1 MRGRV
6 AAIWD
11 RVSDAV
17 PTELFG
23 KAFRTTASRLAAL
36 QATVIP
42 PADGARWPLHL
53 VIAVMCFLASVALG
67 VTLTVAHV
75 AEEWSSDLVGVVT
88 VQVKPRPNVEMD
100 DQMAR
105 ALEILRE
112 TPGIASASRVPA
124 ATSAELL
131 EPWLGSIDLPEDIA
145 VPQLIDVR
153 LDPAH
158 DADLEALG
166 LILADAVPGA
176 ELDDHFRWK
185 SRLTAFATSLEGLSL
200 AALFLIVAAT
210 ISIVVFATRAA
221 MEANR
226 EIIEVLHL
234 IGAKD
239 SFIAREFQSQFFW
252 VGLRAGAIGAVAAA
266 LVLMMLTLFAGGEG
280 EFFLPG
286 LGVTWTTYPSL
297 LLVPVLAAL
306 VAVITARVTAQSVL
320 GRAL

>member
-1 MRGRV
+1 MRDKLLGFLKTFAR
-6 AAIWD
+6 
-11 RVSDAV
+11 RAV
-17 PTELFG
+17 DYF
-23 KAFRTTASRLAAL
+23 AAL

-75 AEEWSSDLVGVVT
+75 SDEWSSDLVGVVT
-88 VQVKPRPNVEMD
+88 VQVKPRPGVELD

-105 ALEILRE
+105 ALEIIRA
-112 TPGIASASRVPA
+112 TPGVASASRVPA
-124 ATSAELL
+124 SASAELL

-153 LDPAH
+153 LDPEH
-158 DADLEALG
+158 DADLEALA
-166 LILADAVPGA
+166 LILSDAVPGT

-185 SRLTAFATSLEGLSL
+185 SRLTAFATSLEGLAL
-200 AALFLIVAAT
+200 AALILIITATVA
-210 ISIVVFATRAA
+210 IVVFATRAA

-252 VGLRAGAIGAVAAA
+252 VGLRAGAIGALVAAQ
-266 LVLMMLTLFAGGEG
+266 VLLLLALFAGGED

-297 LLVPVLAAL
+297 LLIPILAAL
-306 VAVITARVTAQSVL
+306 VAVITARLTAQSVL

>member
-1 MRGRV
+1 MKDEIFALLRSLMRAG
-6 AAIWD
+6 AD
-11 RVSDAV
+11 
-17 PTELFG
+17 
-23 KAFRTTASRLAAL
+23 RLAAL

-75 AEEWSSDLVGVVT
+75 AEAWSSDLVGVVT
-88 VQVKPRPNVEMD
+88 VQIKPQPDAEMD

-105 ALEILRE
+105 ALEIIRE

-124 ATSAELL
+124 STASALL
-131 EPWLGSIDLPEDIA
+131 EPWIGTVDLPEDIA

-153 LDPAH
+153 LDPSGE
-158 DADLEALG
+158 ADLEALG
-166 LILADAVPGA
+166 LILSDAVPGA

-185 SRLTAFATSLEGLSL
+185 SRLTTFAASLEGLAL
-200 AALFLIVAAT
+200 AALILIVAAT
-210 ISIVVFATRAA
+210 VAIVVYATRAA

-239 SFIAREFQSQFFW
+239 SFIAKEFQSQFLW
-252 VGLRAGAIGAVAAA
+252 VGLRAGAIGAAAA
-266 LVLMMLTLFAGGEG
+266 AVVLIALAIFAGGG
-280 EFFLPG
+280 DDFFLPG

-297 LLVPVLAAL
+297 LLVPLLAAA
-306 VAVITARVTAQSVL
+306 VALITARMTALSVL
-320 GRAL
+320 GRTL

>member
-1 MRGRV
+1 MREVLDEILSLLRALLR
-6 AAIWD
+6 AAFD
-11 RVSDAV
+11 R
-17 PTELFG
+17 LN
-23 KAFRTTASRLAAL
+23 AL

-75 AEEWSSDLVGVVT
+75 TEEWSSDLVGVVT
-88 VQVKPRPNVEMD
+88 VQIKPRPGVEMD

-105 ALEILRE
+105 ALEIIRA
-112 TPGIASASRVPA
+112 TPGVASASRVPA
-124 ATSAELL
+124 ATASELL
-131 EPWLGSIDLPEDIA
+131 EPWLGNVDLPEDIA

-158 DADLEALG
+158 DADLDALG
-166 LILADAVPGA
+166 LLLSDAVPGA

-185 SRLTAFATSLEGLSL
+185 SRLTAFAASLEGLAL
-200 AALFLIVAAT
+200 AALVLIVAAT
-210 ISIVVFATRAA
+210 IAIVIFATRAA

-234 IGAKD
+234 IGARD
-239 SFIAREFQSQFFW
+239 AFIAGEFQSQFLW
-252 VGLRAGAIGAVAAA
+252 VGLRAGAIGALAAA
-266 LVLMMLTLFAGGEG
+266 FVLVLLAIFAGGTG

-286 LGVTWTTYPSL
+286 LGVTWTTYPTL
-297 LLVPVLAAL
+297 LLVPILAAA
-306 VAVITARVTAQSVL
+306 VALGTARLTALSVL
-320 GRAL
+320 GRTL